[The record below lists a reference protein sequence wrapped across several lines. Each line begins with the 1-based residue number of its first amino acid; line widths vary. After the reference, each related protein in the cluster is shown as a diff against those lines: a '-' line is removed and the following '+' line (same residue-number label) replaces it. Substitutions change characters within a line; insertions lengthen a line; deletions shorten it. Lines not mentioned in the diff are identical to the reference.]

1 MDNKQIITETEKYIF
16 NTYTRFPLVLE
27 RGDDLLVWDVEGN
40 EFLDFTSGLAVN
52 NFGHCHPKIVN
63 AIKNQVEKLAHISNF
78 FYNLPQLELA
88 KLLIKNSFADKVFFC
103 NSGAEANEAAIKLA
117 RIYAYKNWGEKR
129 HFIATMENSFHGRTL
144 ACITATGQ
152 KKFQKGFDPLV
163 PGFKYIP
170 FNDISVL
177 RKENFEDF
185 CAIMVEPI
193 QGEGG
198 VNSPSK
204 EYLLELSRFCKEN
217 NILLIFDEIQ
227 VGLGRT
233 GSLFAYEN
241 FGVEPD
247 IMTLAKALG
256 GGLPL
261 GAMLAKEEISK
272 VFTPGTHA
280 STFGGNPVATAAG
293 KAALE
298 IILSEGILD
307 NCKLQGK
314 YFKEKLNEL
323 KEKYPNT
330 VREVRGMG
338 LILALELFN
347 AGNTVVDECL
357 KEKILINCI
366 KERILRFLPPLTVKK
381 EDIDRVISILD
392 RIFKETQ

>member
-52 NFGHCHPKIVN
+52 NFGHCHPKILN

-347 AGNTVVDECL
+347 DGNEVVDECL

-366 KERILRFLPPLTVKK
+366 KERVLRFLPPLTVKK

>member
-144 ACITATGQ
+144 AALTATGQ

-366 KERILRFLPPLTVKK
+366 KERVLRFLPPLTVKK

>member
-144 ACITATGQ
+144 AALTATGQ

-170 FNDISVL
+170 FNDSSVL

-366 KERILRFLPPLTVKK
+366 KERVLRFLPPLTVKK

>member
-144 ACITATGQ
+144 AALTATGQ

-347 AGNTVVDECL
+347 TGNTVVDECL

-366 KERILRFLPPLTVKK
+366 KERVLRFLPPLTVKK